1 MLVMR
6 EYRNEAVLRIQ
17 YGLTQSVNSCKRRKE
32 RCDGS
37 NPCGRCKNRG
47 VESTCCFKAEARP
60 RRRRTRADTSRPPSP
75 SVSQPADE
83 SQTQDAS
90 ESTWAHDS
98 SKITANT
105 TAQTSLASQSPNSI
119 EVDHSRFIQ
128 DRRGRYIFIGDSA
141 NLSFLNSVRGVANIA
156 LGSCPFVDDPLR
168 SSIVE
173 ICPDIQDKP
182 FGVPNEDDVPHL
194 SIPEAERLVHNFFGA
209 TQGCIDLF
217 DKPDVLAALPRLLS
231 PGEKVM
237 TPLRATLFLVL
248 AKGAQMEPDMD
259 KLADACFTHGRFLGG
274 QFLTEDVSIQ
284 STQLYLLISIYLLGA
299 SRRNAAFVV
308 LGQAVRSAYALGI
321 HQRSNTALFSKE
333 ERRERERL
341 WRTIRMMDLFTSGS
355 LGRPPST
362 AEDTVFGLPLPS
374 EMDDLF
380 SILETILTDV
390 YGKRKITTEV
400 LAKVGAR
407 QRKWAAN
414 FARISSMAPNTYERG
429 AAGNWPD
436 IKSMHIKQFYYW
448 TIMLLTR
455 PFLVDRVT
463 AHTKAMAAE
472 PKQPIRACV
481 QAEPSKTLVHACVDS
496 AIKTV
501 SMMEPMITAEGLPAH
516 SPVLTNAVF
525 HAAVVLGFS
534 YFGDLYTVFPLE
546 RSLRKAYEILSLFP
560 QDSIALRYKAITQY
574 LREAC
579 SAYFEKRHAMSMDVE
594 SEAISRIFGQIHLAR
609 HEKPRNRDTQRQDNS
624 YASDLWFNSGMM
636 HNPAG
641 AGITPGGESGNG
653 ADGPLDTFMFSS
665 SDTCSENDLLA
676 HFDVQGDLNLD
687 FPMTTQHVWLDTET
701 FPSIF
706 ADMNIPNQAN
716 SFM

>member
-6 EYRNEAVLRIQ
+6 ACDSPEGTPRCMVLTV
-17 YGLTQSVNSCKRRKE
+17 GSCKRRKE

-37 NPCGRCKNRG
+37 DPCGRCKERG
-47 VESTCCFKAEARP
+47 VENTCCFKTEVRP

-75 SVSQPADE
+75 SLSLSVDE
-83 SQTQDAS
+83 SQNHDTAQSTWTQD
-90 ESTWAHDS
+90 STKTA
-98 SKITANT
+98 ANT
-105 TAQTSLASQSPNSI
+105 TAQTSLASESPNSI

-141 NLSFLNSVRGVANIA
+141 NLSFLSSVRGAASIA

-173 ICPDIQDKP
+173 ICPDFQDKP
-182 FGVPNEDDVPHL
+182 FGIPGEDQVPQL
-194 SIPEAERLVHNFFGA
+194 SVPEAERLVHNFFGA

-217 DKPDVLAALPRLLS
+217 DKSDVLAALPRLLS
-231 PGEKVM
+231 PNEKVM

-259 KLADACFTHGRFLGG
+259 KIADAYFTHGRFLGG
-274 QFLTEDVSIQ
+274 QFLTEDVSIH

-321 HQRSNTALFSKE
+321 HQRSNAALFSKE

-362 AEDTVFGLPLPS
+362 AEDKAFGLPLPS

-380 SILETILTDV
+380 SILETILLDV
-390 YGKRKITTEV
+390 YAQRKITTET
-400 LAKVGAR
+400 LTKVGAR

-414 FARISSMAPNTYERG
+414 FARISSTTSNTYERG

-463 AHTKAMAAE
+463 AHAKAIAAR
-472 PKQPIRACV
+472 PKQPIQACV
-481 QAEPSKTLVHACVDS
+481 QAEPAKTLIYASVDS

-501 SMMEPMITAEGLPAH
+501 SLMEPMLTAESVPAH
-516 SPVLTNAVF
+516 SPVLINAVF

-546 RSLRKAYEILSLFP
+546 RSIRKAYKILCLFP
-560 QDSIALRYKAITQY
+560 HDSIAVRYVAITQY

-579 SAYFEKRHAMSMDVE
+579 SAYFDKRHATSMHME
-594 SEAISRIFGQIHLAR
+594 GEAISRLFGQIHM
-609 HEKPRNRDTQRQDNS
+609 PRQDKAGYRDAQHQDNS
-624 YASDLWFNSGMM
+624 GVPEYWPIGGRAPDQSGT
-636 HNPAG
+636 G
-641 AGITPGGESGNG
+641 ATPGGQTANTGDEG
-653 ADGPLDTFMFSS
+653 LDTFMFSS
-665 SDTCSENDLLA
+665 SDVCSENDLLA
-676 HFDVQGDLNLD
+676 QLHVQCDLNLD

-706 ADMNIPNQAN
+706 ADMEIPNQGV

>member
-1 MLVMR
+1 M
-6 EYRNEAVLRIQ
+6 
-17 YGLTQSVNSCKRRKE
+17 
-32 RCDGS
+32 
-37 NPCGRCKNRG
+37 
-47 VESTCCFKAEARP
+47 
-60 RRRRTRADTSRPPSP
+60 
-75 SVSQPADE
+75 DE
-83 SQTQDAS
+83 SQSHDASGSTWTQDGA
-90 ESTWAHDS
+90 D
-98 SKITANT
+98 TATNT
-105 TAQTSLASQSPNSI
+105 TAQTSLTSQSPNSI

-141 NLSFLNSVRGVANIA
+141 NLSFLHSVRCVASIA
-156 LGSCPFVDDPLR
+156 LGSSPFVDDPLR

-173 ICPDIQDKP
+173 ACPDIQAKP
-182 FGVPNEDDVPHL
+182 FGVPGEDEVPKV
-194 SIPEAERLVHNFFGA
+194 SIEEAERLVHNFFGA

-231 PGEKVM
+231 PNERVM

-248 AKGAQMEPDMD
+248 AKGAQMEPDME
-259 KLADACFTHGRFLGG
+259 KVADGYFTHGRFLGG

-321 HQRSNTALFSKE
+321 HQRSNTALFTKE
-333 ERRERERL
+333 ETRERERL

-362 AEDTVFGLPLPS
+362 AEDKVFGAPLSS
-374 EMDDLF
+374 EIDELY
-380 SILETILTDV
+380 SILETILTEV
-390 YGKRKITTEV
+390 YGQRKITTEI
-400 LAKVGAR
+400 LTKVGAR
-407 QRKWAAN
+407 QRRWAAN
-414 FARISSMAPNTYERG
+414 FARISATMPSTYEKG
-429 AAGNWPD
+429 AEGKWPD
-436 IKSMHIKQFYYW
+436 IRSMHIKQFYYW

-463 AHTKAMAAE
+463 AHSKAIAAR
-472 PKQPIRACV
+472 PKQPIQACV
-481 QAEPSKTLVHACVDS
+481 QAEPSKTLIHACVDS

-501 SMMEPMITAEGLPAH
+501 ALMEPMLTAEGVPAH
-516 SPVLTNAVF
+516 SPVLINAVF

-546 RSLRKAYEILSLFP
+546 RALRKAYEILSLFP
-560 QDSIALRYKAITQY
+560 HDSIAMRYVAITQY

-579 SAYFEKRHAMSMDVE
+579 SAYFEKRHATSMDME
-594 SEAISRIFGQIHLAR
+594 SEAISRLFGQIHVAR
-609 HEKPRNRDTQRQDNS
+609 LDKPRTRETQRHGGSNAPAQ
-624 YASDLWFNSGMM
+624 WPSG
-636 HNPAG
+636 G
-641 AGITPGGESGNG
+641 APQSQQGTGATPGGEGG
-653 ADGPLDTFMFSS
+653 MHGEDALDTFMFSS

-676 HFDVQGDLNLD
+676 QLDVQADLNLD
-687 FPMTTQHVWLDTET
+687 FPMTTQHVWLDTDT

-706 ADMNIPNQAN
+706 AGMDMPPHQGV